1 MSLRDAL
8 TRQKGARLVQGHDD
22 ALEGASVVVR
32 VAEACR
38 SARSVGAIMSGRHS
52 PMLSM
57 SPTLLSPRKTKPTI
71 RTSSASPPPSP
82 SLGDLP
88 VNGAASPTM
97 RPMRSQRATRA
108 PPPAAGQE
116 GNADATEIIDAR
128 ERIDAQFHALERVA
142 GSPAMMEPTMMP
154 TISRSPAV
162 IAASKPAEEEYKRA
176 IVMLRE
182 ELGRAREELQQLREK
197 ENPKTSPEDTDASRL
212 QRALSNMS
220 RLLAE
225 VDELKQ
231 EKRNM
236 QQAMDAQ
243 ADELGKEV
251 SARAKAQQDLI
262 KFQSQLD
269 KLDVQLQLQLQE
281 RTKERDDALHEV
293 ERDRRV
299 ILQYEAKLLDTIST
313 YEEKLAD
320 KDSEAVDMARARF
333 QYQKHVA
340 ELESKIAETI
350 SAYDEKIAGKD
361 AELIEWARIRVECE
375 RKVGE
380 RDKKL
385 SEQDEMVRKL
395 RQELESLRSTAGEE
409 LRRQADEMLSGRAT
423 ERKELENALESMRV
437 MLHNSKVEQEKH
449 LTHGRTLATRL
460 IKLNEELELEKGTR
474 QEVEKRLQLQK
485 DREEALLADLEN
497 NAKKVSEAERAHGA
511 TRLALREAN
520 DCAAKLENR
529 VRTLEQ
535 EHIAAVQREM
545 DTRKDLSESAKMEAQ
560 HHISMLDSSQ
570 VRIASD

>member
-1 MSLRDAL
+1 M
-8 TRQKGARLVQGHDD
+8 QGHDD
-22 ALEGASVVVR
+22 ALEGASVIGR

-38 SARSVGAIMSGRHS
+38 SARSVGEIMSGRHS
-52 PMLSM
+52 PMLS
-57 SPTLLSPRKTKPTI
+57 PTLLSPRNL
-71 RTSSASPPPSP
+71 RTSRASPPPSP
-82 SLGDLP
+82 SLGDAP
-88 VNGAASPTM
+88 VNRAASPTM

-116 GNADATEIIDAR
+116 AHPDATEIMDAR
-128 ERIDAQFHALERVA
+128 ERIDAQFHAPERVA
-142 GSPAMMEPTMMP
+142 GSPAMMEPAMMP

-182 ELGRAREELQQLREK
+182 ELGRAREELQQLREREK
-197 ENPKTSPEDTDASRL
+197 PKTSPEDVDASRL
-212 QRALSNMS
+212 QEALSNMS
-220 RLLAE
+220 RLIAE
-225 VDELKQ
+225 VHELKQ

-269 KLDVQLQLQLQE
+269 KLDVKLQLQLQE
-281 RTKERDDALHEV
+281 RTKERDDALHEL

-299 ILQYEAKLLDTIST
+299 LVQYEAKLADTISK

-320 KDSEAVDMARARF
+320 KDSEAVEMARARF

-340 ELESKIAETI
+340 ELESKLAETV
-350 SAYDEKIAGKD
+350 SACDEKIAGKD
-361 AELIEWARIRVECE
+361 AELIELARIRVECE

-395 RQELESLRSTAGEE
+395 RQELESFRSTAGEE
-409 LRRQADEMLSGRAT
+409 LRRQAEEMLTGRAT
-423 ERKELENALESMRV
+423 ERKELENAVDSMRV

-449 LTHGRTLATRL
+449 ITHGRTLATRL
-460 IKLNEELELEKGTR
+460 IKLNEELELEKATR

-485 DREEALLADLEN
+485 DREEALLADLEIN
-497 NAKKVSEAERAHGA
+497 EKKVSEAECAHNA
-511 TRLALREAN
+511 TRLALREAH
-520 DCAAKLENR
+520 DCAAQLENR

-545 DTRKDLSESAKMEAQ
+545 DARKDLSDGAKMEAQ